1 MDRDTLE
8 NMPME
13 RLAEVHMLVNTV
25 YNERQAS
32 HKQELIKNLCKAY
45 NELRCA
51 YPDLGYFPIT
61 PYRNG
66 DTALCSLSTPQNAFE
81 KIGYTM
87 SPDWFDN
94 VVKMEVMG

>member
-32 HKQELIKNLCKAY
+32 YKQELIENLCKAY
-45 NELRCA
+45 NDLRCA
-51 YPDLGYFPIT
+51 YPDLGYFPIS
-61 PYRNG
+61 PNFNLNC
-66 DTALCSLSTPQNAFE
+66 AISAPQNAFE

-87 SPDWFDN
+87 NPDWFDT
-94 VVKMEVMG
+94 VAKMEVMG

>member
-1 MDRDTLE
+1 MDRDTFE

-25 YNERQAS
+25 YNERQATY
-32 HKQELIKNLCKAY
+32 KNNLIQNLCKAY
-45 NELRCA
+45 NDLRCA
-51 YPDLGYFPIT
+51 FPDLGYFPIN
-61 PYRNG
+61 PNI
-66 DTALCSLSTPQNAFE
+66 SLNCAISAPQNAFE

-87 SPDWFDN
+87 NPDWFDN

>member
-45 NELRCA
+45 NDLRCA
-51 YPDLGYFPIT
+51 YPDL
-61 PYRNG
+61 
-66 DTALCSLSTPQNAFE
+66 
-81 KIGYTM
+81 
-87 SPDWFDN
+87 
-94 VVKMEVMG
+94 

>member
-13 RLAEVHMLVNTV
+13 RLAEVHILVNTV
-25 YNERQAS
+25 YNERQDAY
-32 HKQELIKNLCKAY
+32 KKNLIQNLCKAY

-51 YPDLGYFPIT
+51 FPNLGYFPVN
-61 PYRNG
+61 PHQ
-66 DTALCSLSTPQNAFE
+66 SLNSAISSPQNVFD
-81 KIGYTM
+81 KIGPVMTEN
-87 SPDWFDN
+87 WFDA

>member
-13 RLAEVHMLVNTV
+13 RLAEVHRLVNTI

-45 NELRCA
+45 NDLRCA
-51 YPDLGYFPIT
+51 YPDLGYFPIR
-61 PYRNG
+61 PNI
-66 DTALCSLSTPQNAFE
+66 SLDCAISTPQNAFE

-87 SPDWFDN
+87 NPDLFNN
-94 VVKMEVMG
+94 VAKMEVIG

>member
-1 MDRDTLE
+1 MDRDVFE

-13 RLAEVHMLVNTV
+13 RLAEVHMLVNTI

-32 HKQELIKNLCKAY
+32 HKQELIRNLCKAY
-45 NELRCA
+45 NDLRCA
-51 YPDLGYFPIT
+51 YPDLGYFPIK
-61 PYRNG
+61 PNI
-66 DTALCSLSTPQNAFE
+66 SLNCAISAQQNAFE

-87 SPDWFDN
+87 NPDWFDN

>member
-32 HKQELIKNLCKAY
+32 HKQELILNLCKAY
-45 NELRCA
+45 NDLRCA
-51 YPDLGYFPIT
+51 YPDLGYFPTNPNFSMNCAIS
-61 PYRNG
+61 
-66 DTALCSLSTPQNAFE
+66 APQNIFE

-87 SPDWFDN
+87 SPNWFDT
-94 VVKMEVMG
+94 VAKMEVMG

>member
-1 MDRDTLE
+1 MDRDTFE

-13 RLAEVHMLVNTV
+13 RLAEVHMLVNTI

-45 NELRCA
+45 NDLRCA
-51 YPDLGYFPIT
+51 YPDIGYFPIT
-61 PYRNG
+61 PNRNG
-66 DTALCSLSTPQNAFE
+66 DTALCSLSAPQNIFD
-81 KIGYTM
+81 KIGPIMTEN
-87 SPDWFDN
+87 WFDN